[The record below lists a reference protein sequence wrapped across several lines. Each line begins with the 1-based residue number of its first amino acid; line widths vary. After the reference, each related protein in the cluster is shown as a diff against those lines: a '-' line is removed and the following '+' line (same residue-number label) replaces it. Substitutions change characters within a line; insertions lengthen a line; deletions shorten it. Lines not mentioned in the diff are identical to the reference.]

1 MITVRVTR
9 YDLLKML
16 NTSHNFG
23 YVRYQE
29 LPQDAKL
36 ATQFQT
42 QICYQS
48 ILSIIQE
55 VYLVWANREI
65 HPQDPKTDTK

>member
-1 MITVRVTR
+1 MITVREIR
-9 YDLLKML
+9 SDLLKML

-42 QICYQS
+42 QICYQL
-48 ILSIIQE
+48 ILSMIQE
-55 VYLVWANREI
+55 VYLVWANRGIYPKE
-65 HPQDPKTDTK
+65 PKTNTK

>member
-1 MITVRVTR
+1 MITVQVTT
-9 YDLLKML
+9 LLKIL
-16 NTSHNFG
+16 NTSHKFG

-42 QICYQS
+42 QICYQL
-48 ILSIIQE
+48 ILSMIQE
-55 VYLVWANREI
+55 LYLVWANREI
-65 HPQDPKTDTK
+65 HPKDPKTNTK